1 MNPEEIRFLAK
12 YPFLKEAKDYVNSLN
27 LNLNALK
34 IHPIYSV
41 TLEQGKQRVID
52 AVNGTLVVGIE
63 DKISA
68 EFSILSYVT
77 GRIFA
82 HATKNKTLLERYAR
96 GEAQQ
101 IFEFLSDESKGN
113 IKRIMLDLDV
123 KISEDSTM
131 PFQQYLKF
139 TKNLAKKDA
148 KWKLV
153 NREMENGNV
162 KVQENETINILTEAA
177 REKILE
183 PVQLTQVPKEFLS
196 IAKNL
201 NSLLTER
208 QEISV
213 KEVQDDA
220 LAPCIK
226 AILKSLAAGEISHHG
241 MFILATFFINLGID
255 KEKIVK
261 IFSIFPKFSEEKT
274 RYQVE
279 FLSGEK
285 SAVKYTC
292 PGCDKIKFYGLC
304 PKDCGVKHPLKYYR
318 NRMRK

>member
-1 MNPEEIRFLAK
+1 MNFQQLQFLAK
-12 YPFLKEAKDYVNSLN
+12 YPFLKETKDYVNSLN
-27 LNLNALK
+27 LNLNSLK
-34 IHPIYSV
+34 THPVYSAAM
-41 TLEQGKQRVID
+41 EQGKQRVID

-63 DKISA
+63 DKISV

-82 HATKNKTLLERYAR
+82 HATKNKILLERYAR

-101 IFEFLSDESKGN
+101 IFEFLREEKDEN
-113 IKRIMLDLDV
+113 IKKIIVDLDI
-123 KISEDSTM
+123 KISDDNTI
-131 PFQQYLKF
+131 PFQQYLEF

-153 NREMENGNV
+153 NRELESGKV
-162 KVQENETINILTEAA
+162 KIKDSEIIPILTEAA

-208 QEISV
+208 QQISV

-261 IFSIFPKFSEEKT
+261 IFSVFPKFSEEKT
-274 RYQVE
+274 RYQIE

-304 PKDCGVKHPLKYYR
+304 PQDCGVKHPLKYYR